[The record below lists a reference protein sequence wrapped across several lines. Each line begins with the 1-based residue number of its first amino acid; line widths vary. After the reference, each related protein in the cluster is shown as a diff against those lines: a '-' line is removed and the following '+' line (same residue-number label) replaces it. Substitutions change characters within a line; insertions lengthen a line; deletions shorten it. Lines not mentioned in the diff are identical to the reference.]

1 MKVNQSMSSLQELF
15 QLIYLKEIYEHK
27 SGSNVLLFLSKE
39 IGFNDDVL
47 VYGLLRC
54 IRKFY
59 MGSSEPIWALDGFS
73 VFEPGGSTARS
84 LASLAVSKP
93 RGNTLWI
100 CLFHAAPQIRTCNA
114 RPLGSPFL
122 SDKVI

>member
-15 QLIYLKEIYEHK
+15 QLIYLKEIYENK
-27 SGSNVLLFLSKE
+27 SGSNVLLFLSEE

-59 MGSSEPIWALDGFS
+59 MGSLDLPSSQYLNLLEALLGAWPALLS
-73 VFEPGGSTARS
+73 
-84 LASLAVSKP
+84 ASL
-93 RGNTLWI
+93 G
-100 CLFHAAPQIRTCNA
+100 
-114 RPLGSPFL
+114 
-122 SDKVI
+122 VILCGFAYFMLLPK